1 MDTTS
6 NALAHT
12 LLLLAQNQDVQEKLR
27 REVTEARVKYGD
39 LAYDELEALPYL
51 DAVCRETLRLYPPLS
66 CLFRTCVSQLLAPIL
81 FLFLFLRK

>member
-12 LLLLAQNQDVQEKLR
+12 LLLLARNQEVQEKLR

-51 DAVCRETLRLYPPLS
+51 DAICRETLRLCPTFALPYLVFS
-66 CLFRTCVSQLLAPIL
+66 ERASLNF
-81 FLFLFLRK
+81 

>member
-12 LLLLAQNQDVQEKLR
+12 LLLLAQNQEVQEKLR

-39 LAYDELEALPYL
+39 VAYDELEALPYL
-51 DAVCRETLRLYPPLS
+51 EPLEIG
-66 CLFRTCVSQLLAPIL
+66 RAHV
-81 FLFLFLRK
+81 